1 MALTEKERRMYSR
14 WKNYKLSDLTAKE
27 QKMFGRWQREMEGTT
42 TPHKKKTKHREYQ
55 IEKPPERKGFWN
67 KVAGKI
73 DPTIEEQRYSR
84 RMKRDRLQEKL
95 STIKVER
102 DIARAEASI
111 KESKSRGRGGTH
123 IMDSMMSTG
132 HIKKKKHRRSNMDN
146 LFSFK

>member
-1 MALTEKERRMYSR
+1 MAMTDREHRMYKK
-14 WKNYKLSDLTAKE
+14 WKNYKVSDLTVKE

-42 TPHKKKTKHREYQ
+42 KPKKKKHREYK

-84 RMKRDRLQEKL
+84 KMKRDRLEEKL

-102 DIARAEASI
+102 DIAKAEASI

-132 HIKKKKHRRSNMDN
+132 KMRKKKHRRTNMDN
-146 LFSFK
+146 IFSFK